1 MKKSELKHLSVA
13 FDDKFIL
20 ALIIYALG
28 FAFLCTTVSYIVS
41 TELLNLNIDLMNWMV
56 CILPLI
62 LVLFLVYTFGS
73 LVFIGTFAIK
83 HK

>member
-13 FDDKFIL
+13 CDDKFLI

-41 TELLNLNIDLMNWMV
+41 TEMLNLNVDLMNWMV

-62 LVLFLVYTFGS
+62 LVLFLVYTFGC
-73 LVFIGTFAIK
+73 LIFLGTFTIK
-83 HK
+83 NK